1 MALRYY
7 EGMFLFDSAEASKD
21 WPAMVAHVDAL
32 LKKHGATVLKLDKWD
47 DRKLA
52 YDIGNVK
59 RGTYLLGMWQMEP
72 TEIAPMRVELELS
85 DFVVRQ
91 LILEDEELLAKV
103 KEREELKKK
112 REAEAAQAAA
122 EGLPIEGER
131 GGRYGDRP
139 RFSRDR
145 DRDRD
150 RDDRPPRRERAPAPV
165 AAEDIEVPDEMN
177 Q

>member
-7 EGMFLFDSAEASKD
+7 EGMWLFDSSEAAKD
-21 WPAMVAHVDAL
+21 MPATIAHVDGI
-32 LKKHGATVLKLDKWD
+32 LKKHGAQILKLERWD

-59 RGTYLLGMWQMEP
+59 RGTYVLGMFQAEP
-72 TEIAPMRVELELS
+72 TAIPGIHRDGELS
-85 DFVVRQ
+85 ELIMRQ
-91 LILEDEELLAKV
+91 MFLEDEDLLAKV

-122 EGLPIEGER
+122 EGLPIEGDR
-131 GGRYGDRP
+131 DRGRYGDRP
-139 RFSRDR
+139 RFARDR

-150 RDDRPPRRERAPAPV
+150 GDRGGPRRERPAPV
-165 AAEDIEVPDEMN
+165 AAEDIEVPEELN